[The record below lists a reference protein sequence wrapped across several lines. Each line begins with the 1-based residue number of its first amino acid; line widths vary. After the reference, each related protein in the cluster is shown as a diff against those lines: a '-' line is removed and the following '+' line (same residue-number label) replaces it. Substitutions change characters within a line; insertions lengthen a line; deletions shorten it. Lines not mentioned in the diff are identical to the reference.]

1 MRTLLLLGDS
11 EGDWKA
17 DEDKRPLVQSQQYKW
32 RSCNE
37 MEMESTCTREEL
49 ELSHGK
55 AGVETLV
62 CCRSSGRN
70 IRHRVACWRFA
81 LVHLNEQRLEND
93 KYECLSSR

>member
-1 MRTLLLLGDS
+1 MLLLGDS

-17 DEDKRPLVQSQQYKW
+17 DEDKRSLVQSQQYKW

-55 AGVETLV
+55 AGVDTLV

-70 IRHRVACWRFA
+70 VRPAGG
-81 LVHLNEQRLEND
+81 LLLNEQRLEND
-93 KYECLSSR
+93 KYKYLSSR